1 MILQTKELDDFIKE
15 TDKYL
20 LCPKSTKQKFLSD
33 LRNDIYEYAESNEIT
48 SIDKVYTH
56 YGKPDV
62 IAKGF
67 NDGIDSKH
75 LKKAVNWKRIIIIGI
90 VIAIVLLSIYL
101 IVSFIDGHPKLHG
114 YSVTSGITIIETTE
128 TTMNGGL
135 S

>member
-48 SIDKVYTH
+48 SIDEVYTH
-56 YGKPDV
+56 YGEPDE

-75 LKKAVNWKRIIIIGI
+75 LKKAINWKKAIIIGI
-90 VIAIVLLSIYL
+90 VITAVLLSIYL
-101 IVSFIDGHPKLHG
+101 VVSFIDGHSKSNG
-114 YSVTSGITIIETTE
+114 YNVTSNITIIETTE
-128 TTMNGGL
+128 INGGL

>member
-20 LCPKSTKQKFLSD
+20 LCPKITKQKILSD
-33 LRNDIYEYAESNEIT
+33 LKNDIYEYAESNGIT
-48 SIDKVYTH
+48 SIGEVYTH
-56 YGKPDV
+56 FGKPDV

-67 NDGIDSKH
+67 NDGVDSKR
-75 LKKAVNWKRIIIIGI
+75 LKKAINWKKAIITGV

-101 IVSFIDGHPKLHG
+101 VVSFIDGHSNANG
-114 YSVTSGITIIETTE
+114 YNVATGITIIETTE
-128 TTMNGGL
+128 INGGL